1 MKKLAAA
8 ALLLALV
15 LCLAG
20 CGDSVTVE
28 GFSSK
33 YFNGDD
39 YDSAVQQVM
48 TDFKEFEGCT
58 LKKIGYAG
66 DAAVKAEA
74 ETRGLAPEQVM
85 VLTSTFVT
93 DKEDHHNGLEP
104 DFTYEDYLWILT
116 RSTSADP
123 FWTAVDHGYN

>member
-1 MKKLAAA
+1 MKKLSAAL
-8 ALLLALV
+8 LLLALV

-20 CGDSVTVE
+20 CGNSVTI
-28 GFSSK
+28 GAFSSK
-33 YFNGDD
+33 YFNGED

-58 LKKIGYAG
+58 LKEIGYAG

-74 ETRGLAPEQVM
+74 ELRGLAPEQIM

-104 DFTYEDYLWILT
+104 DFTYEDYKWILT

-123 FWTAVDHGYN
+123 IWTAVDHGY